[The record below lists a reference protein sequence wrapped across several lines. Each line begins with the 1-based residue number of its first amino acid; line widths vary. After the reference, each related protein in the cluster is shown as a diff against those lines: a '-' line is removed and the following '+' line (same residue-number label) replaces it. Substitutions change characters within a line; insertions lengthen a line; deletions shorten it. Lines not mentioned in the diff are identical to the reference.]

1 MELLVLIRPFFQLV
15 NQYINGFTYLFS
27 LAFFA
32 CFIRDCAKGS
42 LRFGRFEIIALCYFV
57 LSIGISLLAGA
68 AAGTMVGQFNKLFV
82 CLFAF
87 LAIKRLPMFPLEGK
101 SAVAVRALTYLSS
114 LYVLI
119 SLAIPSSYQE
129 LWGVRTFQMTFSSQ
143 HEAAALITLL
153 IALVGYDLKRYD
165 SRVFVRLLVS
175 TGLLFALLMTGA
187 RTITIAGSVIYLL
200 QLLSAT
206 KRIDRRLRGILLVLA
221 AVVVVVSVLPAL
233 SSTALFEKSS
243 NLQGSASSFSN
254 GRDQIW
260 AYYISM
266 FNGLSAL
273 NKTFGAGVGMI
284 AEHSMLAVG
293 THNDFLSFLISYGV
307 VGLVLY
313 VVYVARFFTHCGAG
327 LYGYVAVAL
336 FLWCAFFNGFSGYT
350 ELVFALCVFLASY
363 SGTRSLAS
371 GIDGDSA
378 SPARKAIHG
387 CHFLPIG
394 GVADALFDRCSRL

>member
-1 MELLVLIRPFFQLV
+1 MELLLLIRPFFQLA

-42 LRFGRFEIIALCYFV
+42 LRFSRFEIIALCYFV

-68 AAGTMVGQFNKLFV
+68 TAGTMVGQFNKLFV
-82 CLFAF
+82 CLFAL
-87 LAIKRLPMFPLEGK
+87 LAIKRLPMLPLEGK
-101 SAVAVRALTYLSS
+101 SAIAVRMLTYLSS
-114 LYVLI
+114 LFVLV

-129 LWGVRTFQMTFSSQ
+129 LWGVRTFQMAFSSQ
-143 HEAAALITLL
+143 HEAAALIALL
-153 IALVGYDLKRYD
+153 IALVGYDLKRYEG
-165 SRVFVRLLVS
+165 RVFVRLLVS

-187 RTITIAGSVIYLL
+187 RTITIAGCVIYLV

-206 KRIDRRLRGILLVLA
+206 KRIDRRLRGILLVLV
-221 AVVVVVSVLPAL
+221 AVVVAVSVLPAL
-233 SSTALFEKSS
+233 SSTALFEKNS
-243 NLQGSASSFSN
+243 NLEGSDSSFSN

-266 FNGLSAL
+266 FNGLSTL

-284 AEHSMLAVG
+284 VEHSMLTVG

-313 VVYVARFFTHCGAG
+313 VVYVVRSFTHCGAG
-327 LYGYVAVAL
+327 LYGYIAVAL

-363 SGTRSLAS
+363 SGTRPLAS
-371 GIDGDSA
+371 GNNEGSV
-378 SPARKAIHG
+378 SPARKATHG
-387 CHFLPIG
+387 RHFSAKRG
-394 GVADALFDRCSRL
+394 AC

>member
-1 MELLVLIRPFFQLV
+1 MELLILIRPFFQLV
-15 NQYINGFTYLFS
+15 NQYVSGFTYLFS

-32 CFIRDCAKGS
+32 CFFRDCARGG

-68 AAGTMVGQFNKLFV
+68 SIGTMVGQFNKLFL
-82 CLFAF
+82 CLFAL

-101 SAVAVRALTYLSS
+101 LAVTLRALTYLSC
-114 LYVLI
+114 LLVLI
-119 SLAIPSSYQE
+119 SLAMPSSYQE

-153 IALVGYDLKRYD
+153 IALVGYDLMHYE

-187 RTITIAGSVIYLL
+187 RTITIAGCAIYLI
-200 QLLSAT
+200 QLLTAT

-233 SSTALFEKSS
+233 SSTALFEKNS
-243 NLQGSASSFSN
+243 NLEGSDSSFSN

-284 AEHSMLAVG
+284 AEHSMLTVG
-293 THNDFLSFLISYGV
+293 AHNDFLSFLISYGV

-313 VVYVARFFTHCGAG
+313 IVYVVRSFSRCGAG

-363 SGTRSLAS
+363 SGTCSLAS
-371 GIDGDSA
+371 GIEEDSV
-378 SPARKAIHG
+378 SPARKATHERN
-387 CHFLPIG
+387 LSVKG
-394 GVADALFDRCSRL
+394 GVC

>member
-15 NQYINGFTYLFS
+15 NQYVNGFTYLFS

-82 CLFAF
+82 CLFA
-87 LAIKRLPMFPLEGK
+87 LMAIKRLPMFPLEGK

-221 AVVVVVSVLPAL
+221 AVVVVVLVLPAL

-243 NLQGSASSFSN
+243 NLQDSVSSFSN

-266 FNGLSAL
+266 FNGLSVL

-313 VVYVARFFTHCGAG
+313 VVYVARSFTHCGAG
-327 LYGYVAVAL
+327 LYCYVAVAL

-363 SGTRSLAS
+363 SGTRSLAL
-371 GIDGDSA
+371 GVDGDSA
-378 SPARKAIHG
+378 SPARKSTHG
-387 CHFLPIG
+387 RH
-394 GVADALFDRCSRL
+394 LFA

>member
-1 MELLVLIRPFFQLV
+1 MLIRPFFQLV
-15 NQYINGFTYLFS
+15 NQYVNGFTYLFS

-42 LRFGRFEIIALCYFV
+42 LRFGHFEIISLCYFV

-68 AAGTMVGQFNKLFV
+68 TAGTMVGQFNKLFV
-82 CLFAF
+82 CLFAL
-87 LAIKRLPMFPLEGK
+87 LAIKRLPMFPLEAK

-153 IALVGYDLKRYD
+153 IALVGYDLTRYD

-187 RTITIAGSVIYLL
+187 RTITIAGSATYLV
-200 QLLSAT
+200 QLLLAT
-206 KRIDRRLRGILLVLA
+206 KRIDRRLRGILLVVA

-243 NLQGSASSFSN
+243 NLEGSDSSFSN

-266 FNGLSAL
+266 FNGLSAFD
-273 NKTFGAGVGMI
+273 KTFGAGVGMI
-284 AEHSMLAVG
+284 AEHSMLVVG

-307 VGLVLY
+307 VGMVLY
-313 VVYVARFFTHCGAG
+313 VVYVARSFTHCEAG

-371 GIDGDSA
+371 GVDGDSA
-378 SPARKAIHG
+378 SPARKATHG
-387 CHFLPIG
+387 RHLSAKRGIC
-394 GVADALFDRCSRL
+394 